1 MLTCTNFS
9 SFYTAVF
16 GETRF
21 ASVFGLFQVLENVF
35 TGSYRVTLSKF
46 DPVADDTAD
55 VDGDDYVPP
64 GASKPDK
71 LPANQL
77 PKNLADPA
85 TSGLTATVDPNATE
99 NVFDFSVGG

>member
-1 MLTCTNFS
+1 M
-9 SFYTAVF
+9 
-16 GETRF
+16 
-21 ASVFGLFQVLENVF
+21 
-35 TGSYRVTLSKF
+35 TLSKF
-46 DPVADDTAD
+46 NAVADNAAD
-55 VDGDDYVPP
+55 VDSEDYVPP
-64 GASKPDK
+64 SASKPDK